1 MLDEC
6 YNMTGNYEE
15 QIGGDGGNVMAL
27 VQEFTSVEGIFDTGS
42 KDEDTMNRPVVCGLR
57 SPPRC

>member
-1 MLDEC
+1 VLQLQDDEDYNTLDEC

-27 VQEFTSVEGIFDTGS
+27 VQ
-42 KDEDTMNRPVVCGLR
+42 
-57 SPPRC
+57 